1 MLNINVSNPK
11 TLEAAIRSVSKFADT
26 RSDNTMATQQIM
38 VQSIDNGLRL
48 TATDLYTSVE
58 LAVNSSEVVSEGEFC
73 IPAKNLQKI
82 GEIAKDQSAISL
94 EQTEN
99 GVTLS
104 LSDAP
109 TFGARF
115 QVEPTDEFPMLP
127 ETDPKAHWIE
137 LDAGQVA
144 ILKSLT
150 KYASADGY
158 RVGYDAVQFAMHL
171 GTLYA
176 YCTNGTTV
184 AYAELGRTADIPN
197 FAIPV
202 EAVTKALQVTNTPE
216 LKKSAWRLTL
226 PTDESDV
233 VTIQIQDT
241 AVKVKSGDS
250 VDLTDWILKHQTH
263 NGDNDDYIAFEPK
276 ALTNGLKKV
285 SKLFI
290 RDRRVNNV
298 LVIEGNQDGNITMT
312 AKPVKSNGYA
322 TLPEYAADMQAEYVH
337 EFTFPEA
344 ECLTGVNSFRILVDA
359 RKFESMV
366 RDLAVLKPNSI
377 GVQSKYGIPDSDGEA
392 RYDALVV
399 SGTDLPLGFIT
410 MPAKL

>member
-1 MLNINVSNPK
+1 MLNINVSDPK

-26 RSDNTMATQQIM
+26 RHDNRLEATQQIM
-38 VQSIDNGLRL
+38 VQTINNGMRL
-48 TATDLYTSVE
+48 TATDLHTSVE
-58 LAVNSSEVVSEGEFC
+58 LAVNSSDVVSEGEFC
-73 IPAKNLQKI
+73 IPAKNLLKL
-82 GEIAKDQSAISL
+82 GEIAKDQPAISL
-94 EQTEN
+94 VETEN
-99 GVTLS
+99 GVNLS

-137 LDAGQVA
+137 FDPKHIAT
-144 ILKSLT
+144 IKSLT
-150 KYASADGY
+150 KYASADRY
-158 RVGYDAVQFAMHL
+158 RVGFDAVQFAMHDD
-171 GTLYA
+171 TLYA
-176 YCTNGTTV
+176 YCTDGKTL
-184 AYAELGRTADIPN
+184 AYAKLGRTRIPN
-197 FAIPV
+197 FAVPV
-202 EAVTKALQVTNTPE
+202 EAVKKALQVGNTPE
-216 LKKSAWRLTL
+216 LKKSAWRVTL

-250 VDLTDWILKHQTH
+250 VDLTGWIMKHKTH
-263 NGDNDDYIAFEPK
+263 NGDNDDYITFEPK
-276 ALTNGLKKV
+276 ALLNGLKKV
-285 SKLFI
+285 SKLYI
-290 RDRRVNNV
+290 RDARFTNV
-298 LVIEGNQDGNITMT
+298 VIIDGKDGNITMT
-312 AKPVKSNGYA
+312 AKPVKNNGYA

-366 RDLAVLKPNSI
+366 RDLAVSKPNAI

-392 RYDALVV
+392 RYDAVVV